1 MAKVTG
7 SISRARIEKPK
18 TKRPGVHSK
27 NNTSALKSSRNYKKA
42 YRGQGR

>member
-7 SISRARIEKPK
+7 TISRARIDKPK

-27 NNTSALKSSRNYKKA
+27 NNSSVLKSSKNYRKA